1 MLIFNPFLSLQTAGW
16 IPEIPNSYIPVF
28 TLELTFLT
36 GKLQIST
43 HLLFLLP
50 RVRSDLPLEKRDWKT
65 QHCIPSKE
73 AWNNSL
79 TQNWSDSSNFKQSL
93 SYTAVTAQAEI
104 PIPLNLAYWNP
115 NQSYFKI
122 IELHKK
128 LLKIS
133 GLAVTC
139 GFYQCPSS

>member
-50 RVRSDLPLEKRDWKT
+50 RVRSDLPLEKRD
-65 QHCIPSKE
+65 
-73 AWNNSL
+73 
-79 TQNWSDSSNFKQSL
+79 
-93 SYTAVTAQAEI
+93 
-104 PIPLNLAYWNP
+104 
-115 NQSYFKI
+115 
-122 IELHKK
+122 
-128 LLKIS
+128 
-133 GLAVTC
+133 
-139 GFYQCPSS
+139 